1 MKFRFGIMLLGYT
14 LGVGSFSNI
23 AHAEGVLAELSPKLK
38 RVVVNE
44 MVSAFAGHF
53 ADTKTGFKLLSASV
67 NDPNNKLLEK
77 ELQSKGYK
85 ICVETDLSLGVCQ
98 DNISWFITRLD
109 EGLDIYHTGLRVNGE
124 VTVGRF
130 YELTQTITVAP
141 LTDFYLGEMN
151 QVITKE
157 QKASEL
163 DLALEIINNPKLEP
177 KKTIKLQKNKEP
189 MKPKV
194 SAIKVKPITPLQRE
208 PTFIDP
214 KPLQKEFWQVQL
226 MASVDEVAME
236 KVQKHFDLSGVKSVL
251 VYESPFFKLRVGSY
265 QNNESLWRAQKEYRR
280 YYPGAFAV
288 KTLPSN

>member
-1 MKFRFGIMLLGYT
+1 MKFRFGIMLLGCA
-14 LGVGSFSNI
+14 LSVGGFSNI
-23 AHAEGVLAELSPKLK
+23 AHAEEVLAELSPKLK
-38 RVVVNE
+38 RVLVNE

-53 ADTKTGFKLLSASV
+53 ADTKTGFQLSSASV

-109 EGLDIYHTGLRVNGE
+109 AGLNIYHTGLRVNGE
-124 VTVGRF
+124 VTAGRF

-141 LTDFYLGEMN
+141 LTDVYLGKMN

-157 QKASEL
+157 QKANEP
-163 DLALEIINNPKLEP
+163 DLALEIIKNPKPEP
-177 KKTIKLQKNKEP
+177 KETIQFQKNKEP
-189 MKPKV
+189 VKPKV

-208 PTFIDP
+208 PKFIDP
-214 KPLQKEFWQVQL
+214 ELFQKEFWQVQL
-226 MASVDEVAME
+226 MASVDEVAMK
-236 KVQKHFDLSGVKSVL
+236 KVQKHVDLSGVKSVL

-265 QNNESLWRAQKEYRR
+265 QNNETLWRAQKDYRR
-280 YYPGAFAV
+280 HYPGAFAV
-288 KTLPSN
+288 KILPSN